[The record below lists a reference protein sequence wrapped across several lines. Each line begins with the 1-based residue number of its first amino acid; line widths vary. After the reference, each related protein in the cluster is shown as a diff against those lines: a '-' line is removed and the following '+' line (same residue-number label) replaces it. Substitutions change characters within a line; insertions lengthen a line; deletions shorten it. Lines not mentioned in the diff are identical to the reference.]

1 MLHYPSV
8 LWHIIPMKF
17 CSWNIICFGQKE
29 PIKVQWKFIHFLMP
43 FLKPQGQGLFKFYI
57 TIFVFSPL
65 YFCSSNLVCFG
76 QKEPIEKKSSDFWVV
91 GWKFSKLLMSYLKPH
106 VSFSL
111 NLVSIFSV
119 MRDNSYIW
127 FRQKKPIKVQSFRL
141 SIAHVK
147 LQQICYLIGSCCW
160 RYIKFQL
167 KRYRGVMSH
176 DTEEECKIP
185 RKTDSL
191 FQRWQEFGKFW
202 PEHSKFSKFHFD
214 CFLWCK
220 VYNVWPKKVQRSYLS
235 RHERI
240 MQSLKKNWLVVGKI
254 TWGT

>member
-1 MLHYPSV
+1 
-8 LWHIIPMKF
+8 MKF
-17 CSWNIICFGQKE
+17 YRWNIICFGQKE
-29 PIKVQWKFIHFLMP
+29 PIKVQFFRLLSSLMKVDPIPHAIVETTKSGFIQMLHQCSVS
-43 FLKPQGQGLFKFYI
+43 LKI
-57 TIFVFSPL
+57 NPL

-111 NLVSIFSV
+111 NLVSLFSV